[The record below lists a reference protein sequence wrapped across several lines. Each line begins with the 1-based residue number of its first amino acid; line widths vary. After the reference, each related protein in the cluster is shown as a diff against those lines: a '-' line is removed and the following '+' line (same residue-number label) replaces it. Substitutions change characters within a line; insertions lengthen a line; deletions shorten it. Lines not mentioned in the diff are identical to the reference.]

1 MPALSLSSRELPGG
15 VLITVTGELDS
26 TNADQLE
33 SYADRHRGPG
43 PGLILD
49 LNELTFMDSR
59 GLHVLLRLNAAVRRQ
74 GGLLRLAGVQDV
86 PARVL
91 QITGVWLALHIHP
104 DAQHAAAA
112 MRDHRTNGVARP
124 S

>member
-1 MPALSLSSRELPGG
+1 MSPLSLSCRDVPGG
-15 VLITVTGELDS
+15 ALITVTGELDS

-33 SYADRHRGPG
+33 SYAERHRLPG
-43 PGLILD
+43 PGLVLD
-49 LNELTFMDSR
+49 LTGLTFMDSR
-59 GLHVLLRLNAAVRRQ
+59 GLHVLLRLNAAVRGQ
-74 GGLLRLAGVQDV
+74 GGLLRLAAVHDV

-112 MRDHRTNGVARP
+112 MHEHQADGVRDRQ
-124 S
+124 